1 MFNPQHHLHSSP
13 SSPPAAPRAANERTF
28 LHWLN
33 IAVTLGSIAAA
44 MLGVTGHVHKH
55 WGSDY
60 TKTAMAT
67 RVVALLMMI
76 TAIFVAAYATF
87 LFSARASLLK
97 CAPAA
102 CADTRAAARACVPT
116 SAWGE
121 Q

>member
-1 MFNPQHHLHSSP
+1 M
-13 SSPPAAPRAANERTF
+13 
-28 LHWLN
+28 
-33 IAVTLGSIAAA
+33 TLGSISAA

-67 RVVALLMMI
+67 RLVALLMMI

-87 LFSARASLLK
+87 LFSARSSLLK

-102 CADTRAAARACVPT
+102 QRPFTCSCRPRHATWLAAAR
-116 SAWGE
+116 
-121 Q
+121 